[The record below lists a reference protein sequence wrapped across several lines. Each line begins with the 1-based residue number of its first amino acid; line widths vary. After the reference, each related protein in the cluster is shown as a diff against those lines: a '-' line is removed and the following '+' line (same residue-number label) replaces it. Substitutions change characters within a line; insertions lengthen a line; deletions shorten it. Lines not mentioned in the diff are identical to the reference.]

1 MEIRSA
7 VLEILEEGRRTGR
20 NVEHKTLIFVNFD
33 YESSEN
39 GDKRCV
45 LLLLSAGQQKYC
57 PQGAASDAHR
67 LNAQHVNYVYTNCFC
82 NLMIIY
88 HIIYFHS
95 VDPYRIT
102 KSIWIWKQS
111 KLLKKS
117 RSEVNIKCTIILV
130 TGSRTIFEVLT

>member
-45 LLLLSAGQQKYC
+45 LLLLSAGQ
-57 PQGAASDAHR
+57 
-67 LNAQHVNYVYTNCFC
+67 
-82 NLMIIY
+82 
-88 HIIYFHS
+88 
-95 VDPYRIT
+95 
-102 KSIWIWKQS
+102 
-111 KLLKKS
+111 
-117 RSEVNIKCTIILV
+117 
-130 TGSRTIFEVLT
+130 